1 MAPRSGGFSSGGVM
15 DAAGSDVVIQA
26 GQVSTKVDI
35 NQHNIQLGTIAASLV
50 GACLLL
56 FKGGMLHLSTL
67 SEPCAQA
74 GSLLVHGSQWE
85 TVLFSVFV
93 GMAMAIHYMLPK
105 PPAFESLQNEVQSL
119 RAQNAAHMTTI
130 DELTASLDVSQAEQQ
145 DSAGENE
152 EMKLKLDEA
161 EGEMVNLEEELA
173 LSDNELCVV
182 NAKYAERIS
191 ELQEV
196 KGDIENLLGATKI
209 GVLYLDQ
216 DLRIRKFTEAMTDIA
231 PWTQADIGRSA
242 EQFSYEFTQ
251 PMVAACKQVLMQQQ
265 QDEWRQEVSHDG
277 KNFMM
282 RVLPHTQTSTNITGV
297 VVTFLDVTEK
307 VLQKRDYL
315 RLIEH
320 ANAPIFGID
329 NKGLINEWNR
339 KSAELTLYSK
349 EDVMGRNLVEE
360 FIIPEFKNA
369 VRLVLERALRGE
381 ETDNFEFP
389 LATKTG
395 TRVEVLLNASSR
407 RNADEEIIGV
417 VGIGQDI
424 SGRKETETQMM
435 RVAEE
440 LNLLIDTANAPIFGI
455 GINGEVN
462 EWNKKAA
469 ELTEYTKEE
478 TLGRNL
484 VREFITP
491 EYRKAVATVLD
502 SALQGKVTANFEF
515 PLFTKHGRRLEL
527 LLNANP
533 RRDAAGE
540 IIGVVGVGQDITD
553 RIAQEQE
560 YVRLIDTANA
570 PIFGIDSNGLVNVWN
585 NMAVTIT
592 GFSKIEVMGR
602 NLVEEF
608 ITPDYRKSVKEV
620 LDGALSGKE
629 SANFEF
635 PLITKGKKRVEVLLN
650 ATSRRDGKDAIIGVV
665 GWPGHYGEECT
676 GAGVHAAD

>member
-1 MAPRSGGFSSGGVM
+1 M

-35 NQHNIQLGTIAASLV
+35 NQHNIQLGTIAASLA

-349 EDVMGRNLVEE
+349 EDVMGRNLVRTN
-360 FIIPEFKNA
+360 PPSLPPTPLLRPSSSLPSCSASCALVRSKNLLSLNSRMQCA
-369 VRLVLERALRGE
+369 WFWRGLSGAKKPTTLNSLSPPRRAPGWRCYSTRVRGE
-381 ETDNFEFP
+381 MPTKKLSVWLVSVRIFP
-389 LATKTG
+389 A
-395 TRVEVLLNASSR
+395 AR
-407 RNADEEIIGV
+407 R
-417 VGIGQDI
+417 Q
-424 SGRKETETQMM
+424 K
-435 RVAEE
+435 
-440 LNLLIDTANAPIFGI
+440 
-455 GINGEVN
+455 
-462 EWNKKAA
+462 
-469 ELTEYTKEE
+469 
-478 TLGRNL
+478 
-484 VREFITP
+484 
-491 EYRKAVATVLD
+491 
-502 SALQGKVTANFEF
+502 
-515 PLFTKHGRRLEL
+515 RR
-527 LLNANP
+527 
-533 RRDAAGE
+533 
-540 IIGVVGVGQDITD
+540 
-553 RIAQEQE
+553 
-560 YVRLIDTANA
+560 
-570 PIFGIDSNGLVNVWN
+570 
-585 NMAVTIT
+585 
-592 GFSKIEVMGR
+592 
-602 NLVEEF
+602 
-608 ITPDYRKSVKEV
+608 
-620 LDGALSGKE
+620 
-629 SANFEF
+629 
-635 PLITKGKKRVEVLLN
+635 
-650 ATSRRDGKDAIIGVV
+650 
-665 GWPGHYGEECT
+665 
-676 GAGVHAAD
+676 